1 METASCSILNSLC
14 FSNKNKN
21 IINSRRYCCL
31 YAPRRNPYLVLP
43 FSSTF
48 PIRRRKDFFSS
59 PGKCLHFN
67 HSIAFCSLSSSDS
80 PNPSQELAVLLE
92 VEGVLMDAYR
102 VGNRQAFNVAFQKL
116 GLDCANWSEP
126 VYLDLVRKCSS
137 DEERMLNL
145 YFNRIGWPTSLPT
158 NERGPF
164 IKSVLREK
172 KNALDEFVMSKS
184 SPLRPGVERF
194 IDDAYHEG
202 IPLVIV
208 TAYSKSGDKI
218 ARSIIEKLG
227 HERISKVKIVGNE
240 EVKRSFYGQLVTNKG
255 LSSGSDEQIAKEA
268 IKAVSAKK
276 QKIAEDV
283 ASVLKLSVEIDTGS
297 SESLGKT
304 VAALRAGAEYAGV
317 PFQNCVL
324 IAGNQTGVAGAEQ
337 IGMPCIVLRSSL
349 TSRAE
354 FHSAKAIMDG
364 FGGADLTIS
373 KLHRCFKAEKLDR
386 VTEPL
391 LMSKM

>member
-1 METASCSILNSLC
+1 METASCSILKSLC
-14 FSNKNKN
+14 FSNKNNNN

-48 PIRRRKDFFSS
+48 PRTTRRDFFSS

-67 HSIAFCSLSSSDS
+67 HSIAFCSLSSSEN

-102 VGNRQAFNVAFQKL
+102 VGNRQAFNVAFRKL

-126 VYLDLVRKCSS
+126 VYLDLVRKCSG

-184 SPLRPGVERF
+184 SPLRPGVESF
-194 IDDAYHEG
+194 IDDAYQEG

-208 TAYSKSGDKI
+208 TAYGKSGDEI

-268 IKAVSAKK
+268 IKAVSAEK

-297 SESLGKT
+297 SESLEKT

-324 IAGNQTGVAGAEQ
+324 IAGNQTGVAGAER

-373 KLHRCFKAEKLDR
+373 KLRQKKW
-386 VTEPL
+386 
-391 LMSKM
+391 S

>member
-48 PIRRRKDFFSS
+48 PIRRRKDFFSP

-67 HSIAFCSLSSSDS
+67 HSIAFCSLSSTDS

-126 VYLDLVRKCSS
+126 VYLDLVRKCSG

-145 YFNRIGWPTSLPT
+145 YFNR
-158 NERGPF
+158 
-164 IKSVLREK
+164 

-184 SPLRPGVERF
+184 SPLRPGVESF

-276 QKIAEDV
+276 QKVAEDV

-373 KLHRCFKAEKLDR
+373 KLRQKKW
-386 VTEPL
+386 
-391 LMSKM
+391 S